1 MPHLSR
7 ASYSWK
13 KYPAFLTAEV
23 QQFFLLYQVLSQKI
37 RTRFGQPQLFIMK
50 RRLPARFIHNQLSI
64 LTVRIQR
71 GIRQATDSENSLNKF
86 ELTRRTVQSCRKIC
100 LFLLEEC
107 SFPAAVNDPSHR
119 FPFVGF
125 HQAERN

>member
-13 KYPAFLTAEV
+13 KYPAFLTTES
-23 QQFFLLYQVLSQKI
+23 QQFFRFYQVLSQKI

-64 LTVRIQR
+64 LTVRIQP
-71 GIRQATDSENSLNKF
+71 GIRQATDNENSLNKF
-86 ELTRRTVQSCRKIC
+86 ELTRRSVQSYAELA
-100 LFLLEEC
+100 LFPLDKFGFI
-107 SFPAAVNDPSHR
+107 SAVN
-119 FPFVGF
+119 
-125 HQAERN
+125 NT